1 MTHSQQSKIASIA
14 QLDSNVVIGN
24 QQGSQYRN
32 RATRHIPYPEYVRRR
47 EEGRCFR
54 CGQPYS
60 PTHRCPERKLRVLI
74 LGEDEETTK
83 DGEFEVAELIK
94 GERDQEPQGETPECN
109 YLDLPFFSIN
119 GFSRPKT
126 MKMKGN
132 IGEHSVIVLVDSG
145 ASHNFISETLANNLG
160 LPISETGVFVVK
172 LGDGR
177 QISSAG
183 MCKQIKLLVNGVS
196 IVADF
201 HLFNLGG
208 VDVILGISWLETLGE
223 VKLNWRTLCMSFEQN
238 GKKMSLQGDPSL
250 CKT

>member
-1 MTHSQQSKIASIA
+1 
-14 QLDSNVVIGN
+14 
-24 QQGSQYRN
+24 
-32 RATRHIPYPEYVRRR
+32 
-47 EEGRCFR
+47 
-54 CGQPYS
+54 
-60 PTHRCPERKLRVLI
+60 
-74 LGEDEETTK
+74 
-83 DGEFEVAELIK
+83 
-94 GERDQEPQGETPECN
+94 
-109 YLDLPFFSIN
+109 
-119 GFSRPKT
+119 

-223 VKLNWRTLCMSFEQN
+223 VKVNLRTLCMSFEQN

-250 CKT
+250 CKTQVSLKSLFKVDEAEFMGLVFIESKDD